1 VKLLTFLYSLIS
13 WECLTDCVASFSL
26 QVSGRSQDSNNTD
39 VDCNQ
44 GHGEGTSGVSN
55 HDFKVAGNHGPD
67 AHTSRLATKTS
78 DEFVSKGSSGVAS
91 ETNCATASWALSM
104 QSPSLPSQPLMPFEE
119 WNIEFSELR
128 IGVRVGIGW
137 YF

>member
-1 VKLLTFLYSLIS
+1 M
-13 WECLTDCVASFSL
+13 
-26 QVSGRSQDSNNTD
+26 VS
-39 VDCNQ
+39 
-44 GHGEGTSGVSN
+44 
-55 HDFKVAGNHGPD
+55 NHGPD

-78 DEFVSKGSSGVAS
+78 DEFASKDSSGVAS
-91 ETNCATASWALSM
+91 ETNCGTSSWALSM

-137 YF
+137 YS

>member
-1 VKLLTFLYSLIS
+1 M
-13 WECLTDCVASFSL
+13 EGG
-26 QVSGRSQDSNNTD
+26 SGL
-39 VDCNQ
+39 
-44 GHGEGTSGVSN
+44 SN
-55 HDFKVAGNHGPD
+55 HDSSVAENHGPG

-78 DEFVSKGSSGVAS
+78 DEFVSKGSSSPTS
-91 ETNCATASWALSM
+91 ETNCAIASWALSM

-137 YF
+137 SSWRLIPSLLHF

>member
-1 VKLLTFLYSLIS
+1 MA
-13 WECLTDCVASFSL
+13 D
-26 QVSGRSQDSNNTD
+26 
-39 VDCNQ
+39 
-44 GHGEGTSGVSN
+44 
-55 HDFKVAGNHGPD
+55 NHGPD
-67 AHTSRLATKTS
+67 ARLATKSS
-78 DEFVSKGSSGVAS
+78 DEFVLKGSPSVAP

>member
-1 VKLLTFLYSLIS
+1 M
-13 WECLTDCVASFSL
+13 
-26 QVSGRSQDSNNTD
+26 RSQDSNNTD
-39 VDCNQ
+39 PDCNQ
-44 GHGEGTSGVSN
+44 GHREGSSGVSN
-55 HDFKVAGNHGPD
+55 LEFNVVSNHGPD

-78 DEFVSKGSSGVAS
+78 DEFASKDSSGVAS
-91 ETNCATASWALSM
+91 ETNCGTSSWALSM

-137 YF
+137 YS